1 MSALSKNSAVNHD
14 APVTSENLK
23 EFKGRSM
30 AQETLRRLLKN
41 KGAIIGMCF
50 LCLLVVVA
58 IASEFMFDFDT
69 DIILVQAENSFAPP
83 SLAHPFGCDQ
93 SGRDIF
99 ARILYGAR
107 YSLIIGIG
115 SVSIGLVFGL
125 ILGSLA
131 GFYGGFIDNL
141 VMRANDILYSIPNI
155 MIAVVVVSI
164 FGTST
169 ASLLFSLSICAASSF
184 TRITRA
190 AVMQVRGMEYIESAY
205 AMGLPTWKVIMRHI
219 IPNCLSPIIVQVT
232 LAVGNNI
239 ISASSLSFL
248 GVGIPVPLPEWGA
261 MLAEGRNYIRSA
273 PWMCIFPGLA
283 IMLTVLAL
291 NLMGDGLR
299 DALDPKLKK

>member
-1 MSALSKNSAVNHD
+1 MNKMNEKQNAQ
-14 APVTSENLK
+14 VTAENLN
-23 EFKGRSM
+23 EFKGRSL
-30 AQETLRRLLKN
+30 AQETARRLMKN
-41 KGAIIGMCF
+41 KGAIVGMCF
-50 LCLLVVVA
+50 LILLIIVA
-58 IASEFMFDFDT
+58 IASEFLFDFDT
-69 DIILVQAENSFAPP
+69 DIIRVQAENSFAPP
-83 SLAHPFGCDQ
+83 SMEHFFGCDQ

-115 SVSIGLVFGL
+115 SVSIGLFFGL

-131 GFYGGFIDNL
+131 GFYGGVIDNL

-169 ASLLFSLSICAASSF
+169 ASLLFSLSISAASSF
-184 TRITRA
+184 SRITRA

-205 AMGLPTWKVIMRHI
+205 AMGLPTWKVILRHI

-283 IMLTVLAL
+283 IMMTVLAL

>member
-1 MSALSKNSAVNHD
+1 MSEHENIQNVQ
-14 APVTSENLK
+14 VTSENLK
-23 EFKGRSM
+23 QFKGRSM
-30 AQETLRRLLKN
+30 GQETLRRLMKN
-41 KGAIIGMCF
+41 KGAIVGMCF
-50 LCLLVVVA
+50 LILLIVVA
-58 IASEFMFDFDT
+58 ISSEFIFDFDK
-69 DIILVQAENSFAPP
+69 DIINTHAELSYAAPSFQ
-83 SLAHPFGCDQ
+83 HPFGCDQ
-93 SGRDIF
+93 QGRDIL

-115 SVSIGLVFGL
+115 SVSIGLFFGL

-169 ASLLFSLSICAASSF
+169 ASLLFSLSISAASSF
-184 TRITRA
+184 SRITRA
-190 AVMQVRGMEYIESAY
+190 AVMQVRGMEYVESAY
-205 AMGLPTWKVIMRHI
+205 AMGLPTWKVILRHI

-261 MLAEGRNYIRSA
+261 MLSEGRNYIRSA

-299 DALDPKLKK
+299 DALDPKLKR

>member
-1 MSALSKNSAVNHD
+1 MNKTNEK
-14 APVTSENLK
+14 VTTENLN
-23 EFKGRSM
+23 EYKGRSL
-30 AQETLRRLLKN
+30 AQETARRLMKN
-41 KGAIIGMCF
+41 KGAIVGMCF
-50 LCLLVVVA
+50 LILLVIVA
-58 IASEFMFDFDT
+58 IASEFLFDFDT

-83 SLAHPFGCDQ
+83 SAQHIFGCDQ
-93 SGRDIF
+93 SVRDIF

-115 SVSIGLVFGL
+115 SVAIGLFFGL

-169 ASLLFSLSICAASSF
+169 ASLLFSLSISAASSF
-184 TRITRA
+184 SRITRA

-283 IMLTVLAL
+283 IMMTVLAL

>member
-1 MSALSKNSAVNHD
+1 MSNIKEKQSTQAA
-14 APVTSENLK
+14 SENLK
-23 EFKGRSM
+23 EFKGRSL
-30 AQETLRRLLKN
+30 AEETMRRLLKN
-41 KGAIIGMCF
+41 KGAIVGMCF
-50 LCLLVVVA
+50 LILLVIVA
-58 IASEFMFDFDT
+58 IASEFLFDFDT

-83 SLAHPFGCDQ
+83 SLTHLFGCDQ

-115 SVSIGLVFGL
+115 SVSIGLCFGL

-169 ASLLFSLSICAASSF
+169 ASLLFSLSISAASSF
-184 TRITRA
+184 SRITRA

-283 IMLTVLAL
+283 IMMTVLAL

>member
-1 MSALSKNSAVNHD
+1 MSERENIQNIQ
-14 APVTSENLK
+14 VTSENLK
-23 EFKGRSM
+23 QFKGRSM
-30 AQETLRRLLKN
+30 GQETLRRLMKN
-41 KGAIIGMCF
+41 KGAIVGMCF
-50 LCLLVVVA
+50 LILLIVVA
-58 IASEFMFDFDT
+58 ISSEFIFDFDA
-69 DIILVQAENSFAPP
+69 DIINTHAELSYAAPSFQ
-83 SLAHPFGCDQ
+83 HPFGCDQ
-93 SGRDIF
+93 QGRDIL

-115 SVSIGLVFGL
+115 SVSIGLFFGL

-169 ASLLFSLSICAASSF
+169 ASLLFSLSISAASSF
-184 TRITRA
+184 SRITRA
-190 AVMQVRGMEYIESAY
+190 AVMQVRGMEYVESAY
-205 AMGLPTWKVIMRHI
+205 AMGLPTWKVILRHI

-261 MLAEGRNYIRSA
+261 MLSEGRNYIRSA

-299 DALDPKLKK
+299 DALDPKLKR

>member
-1 MSALSKNSAVNHD
+1 MSKINEKQNAQ
-14 APVTSENLK
+14 VTADNLK
-23 EFKGRSM
+23 EFKGRSL
-30 AQETLRRLLKN
+30 AEETARRLMKN
-41 KGAIIGMCF
+41 KGAIVGMCF
-50 LCLLVVVA
+50 LILLVIVA
-58 IASEFMFDFDT
+58 IASEFLFDFDK
-69 DIILVQAENSFAPP
+69 DIILVQAENSFAAP
-83 SLAHPFGCDQ
+83 SAQHIFGCDQ

-115 SVSIGLVFGL
+115 SVSIGLFFGL

-169 ASLLFSLSICAASSF
+169 ASLLFSLSISAASSF
-184 TRITRA
+184 SRITRA

-283 IMLTVLAL
+283 IMMTVLAL

-299 DALDPKLKK
+299 DALDPKLKR

>member
-1 MSALSKNSAVNHD
+1 MSKINEKQNAQ
-14 APVTSENLK
+14 VTADNLK
-23 EFKGRSM
+23 EFKGRSL
-30 AQETLRRLLKN
+30 AEETARRLMKN
-41 KGAIIGMCF
+41 KGAIVGMCF
-50 LCLLVVVA
+50 LILLVIVA
-58 IASEFMFDFDT
+58 IASEFLFDFDK
-69 DIILVQAENSFAPP
+69 DIILVQAENSFAAP
-83 SLAHPFGCDQ
+83 SMEHIFGCDQ

-115 SVSIGLVFGL
+115 SVSIGLFFGL

-169 ASLLFSLSICAASSF
+169 ASLLFSLSISAASSF
-184 TRITRA
+184 SRITRA

-283 IMLTVLAL
+283 IMMTVLAL

>member
-1 MSALSKNSAVNHD
+1 MNKMNEKQNAQ
-14 APVTSENLK
+14 VTSENLK
-23 EFKGRSM
+23 EFKGRSL
-30 AQETLRRLLKN
+30 AEETARRLMKN
-41 KGAIIGMCF
+41 KGAIVGMCF
-50 LCLLVVVA
+50 LILLVIVA
-58 IASEFMFDFDT
+58 IASEFLFDFDK
-69 DIILVQAENSFAPP
+69 DIILVQAENSFAAP
-83 SLAHPFGCDQ
+83 SAQHIFGCDQ

-115 SVSIGLVFGL
+115 SVSIGLFFGL

-169 ASLLFSLSICAASSF
+169 ASLLFSLSISAASSF
-184 TRITRA
+184 SRITRA

-283 IMLTVLAL
+283 IMMTVLAL

-299 DALDPKLKK
+299 DALDPKLKR